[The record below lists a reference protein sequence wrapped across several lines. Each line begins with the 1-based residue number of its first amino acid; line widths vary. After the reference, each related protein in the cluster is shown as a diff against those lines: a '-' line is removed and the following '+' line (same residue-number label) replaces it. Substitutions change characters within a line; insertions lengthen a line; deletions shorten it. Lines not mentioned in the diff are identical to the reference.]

1 MENYSICLPS
11 YSIGTDVLKQIGA
24 VCGAYGK
31 TAVCIGGHK
40 AFAAIA
46 DRIRTA
52 AEGSVE
58 ILEFRWYGG
67 ECSAENIAALVGCES
82 VQKADMIFAVGGG
95 KALDT
100 GKVVGL
106 QTGKP
111 VFTFPTIASTCAA
124 TTAVSIVYKPDGSFD
139 KPCFLPKPPAHA
151 FLCTPVIAAAPTR
164 YLWAGIGDTY
174 AKYFEATMSAR
185 GDVLAHYHAL
195 GVGMSRMCLDPLLSY
210 GEQAMRDHENGL
222 VTEAFEQVVLTVIVT
237 TGIVSILVT
246 TEQIIDYNTGLAH
259 AVFYAL
265 TAFPD
270 LPVEKNHLHG
280 EVVGFGVLIL
290 LLVDG
295 QEEMFRTMLS
305 FNRSIGLPTK
315 LSDIEVEEKD
325 LGRIIPH
332 VLTMK
337 DIDHNPYPIT
347 EQMLLRAF
355 DRLER
360 CES

>member
-1 MENYSICLPS
+1 MENTSIYLPS
-11 YSIGTDVLKQIGA
+11 YSIGTDVLEKIGT

-31 TAVCIGGHK
+31 TAVCIGGKK
-40 AFAAIA
+40 AFSAIA
-46 DRIRTA
+46 DRIA
-52 AEGSVE
+52 AAAKDAVAL
-58 ILEFRWYGG
+58 LEFRWYGG
-67 ECSAENIAALVGCES
+67 ECSQENVDALIACES

-95 KALDT
+95 KAIDT
-100 GKVVGL
+100 GKIVGL
-106 QTGKP
+106 RTGKP

-124 TTAVSIVYKPDGSFD
+124 TTAVSIVYQPDGSFD
-139 KPCFLPKPPAHA
+139 RPCFLPNPPAHA
-151 FLCTPVIAAAPTR
+151 FLCTPVIAAAPAR

-210 GEQAMRDHENGL
+210 GEQAMRDHEKGL

-246 TEQIIDYNTGLAH
+246 TGRIIDYNTGLAH

-265 TAFPD
+265 TALPD

-315 LSDIEVEEKD
+315 LADIEVGTED
-325 LGRIIPH
+325 LARIIPH
-332 VLTMK
+332 ILTMK

-355 DRLER
+355 EQLER
-360 CES
+360 CE